1 MRRDMKRYRLP
12 EPVVVPADGP
22 GPAEHAELA
31 DSLSMP
37 FLVLLEAL
45 SPAERAVF
53 TLREV
58 FGDLA
63 LEHGHLMAQ
72 DQDLRVL
79 STVGPGEQDEP
90 AEDAKHR
97 HIGKWS
103 WHGY

>member
-63 LEHGHLMAQ
+63 LERG
-72 DQDLRVL
+72 
-79 STVGPGEQDEP
+79 VGWLGQMRRDAGRGQLLAESAWSAVP
-90 AEDAKHR
+90 ALPLAR
-97 HIGKWS
+97 F
-103 WHGY
+103 